1 MILCSLVQ
9 HPQIVVLLRY
19 LLIRLHLIRGVPCP
33 PRLMHQVLIAN
44 ECPLIV
50 VPLLKARTHLF
61 PCKHHQLIV
70 LVLKCHVSQ
79 TFERGNGLAVT
90 LKIDVGEG

>member
-1 MILCSLVQ
+1 MILCGLVQ

-19 LLIRLHLIRGVPCP
+19 LLIRLHLIRGVPGP

-44 ECPLIV
+44 EGPLVV
-50 VPLLKARTHLF
+50 VPLLEAHAHLF

-70 LVLKCHVSQ
+70 LVFKCHVSQ
-79 TFERGNGLAVT
+79 ALKGGHGLAVT
-90 LKIDVGEG
+90 LKIDVGKG